1 MQRLAALILMGFLS
15 LPASAQHLRIGIASD
30 PDVLDPTLSRSV
42 AGRQVFAAMCDKL
55 VDIDEKLNIVPQLAT
70 AWRWDDGGRALVL
83 TLRPD
88 VRFHDGVPLDGE
100 AAAIGLRRHLETPTS
115 TRKAELGPVREVAA
129 TGPLEVTIRLSE
141 PFAPLLAALTDRAGM
156 LVSPRQAQVTGAEF
170 QREPACAGPFRLTRR
185 VAQDRIELERF
196 NGYWNR
202 AAIHADRVTYRPI
215 TDATIRM
222 ANLRAGAL
230 DVVERISPSDVADI
244 RGDRRTRLVE
254 APSLASF
261 YIAINVAHGTA
272 ANTPLGRDARVREAL
287 ERAIDRQA
295 LVNVAF
301 EGLWIP
307 GNQSV
312 PPGHAFYANSVP
324 IPARDVARARA
335 LLREAGHDR
344 VRIKLSV
351 PNTTDYLQASEVI
364 QAMAREAGID
374 IELQLIETA
383 TLLRQWTSGD
393 FESLIIQWSG
403 RVDIDQ
409 NLYNFNACGQSLNGG
424 RYCNPALDAALNTAR
439 QSVEPATRATAYE
452 AAAQIY
458 LADRP
463 YIYLWHS
470 RVLHGVGAGVQGLQ
484 AVPDGII
491 RVQGLRGARG

>member
-312 PPGHAFYANSVP
+312 PPGHAFYANSQP
-324 IPARDVARARA
+324 IPPRDVARARA
-335 LLREAGHDR
+335 LLREAGHER
-344 VRIKLSV
+344 VKMKLSV

-374 IELQLIETA
+374 IELQVIETA

-439 QSVEPATRATAYE
+439 QSVEPATRATAYD
-452 AAAQIY
+452 AAARIY

>member
-88 VRFHDGVPLDGE
+88 VRFHDGAPLDGE

-115 TRKAELGPVREVAA
+115 TRKAEMGPVREVVA

-156 LVSPRQAQVTGAEF
+156 LVSPRRAQVTGAEF

-185 VAQDRIELERF
+185 IAQDRIELERF

-335 LLREAGHDR
+335 LLRDAGHER
-344 VRIKLSV
+344 VKMKLSV

-439 QSVEPATRATAYE
+439 QSVEPATRATAYD

>member
-15 LPASAQHLRIGIASD
+15 LPASAQYLRIGIASD

-88 VRFHDGVPLDGE
+88 VRFHDGAPLDGE

-115 TRKAELGPVREVAA
+115 TRKAEMGPVREVVA

-335 LLREAGHDR
+335 LLRDAGHER
-344 VRIKLSV
+344 VKMKLSV

-439 QSVEPATRATAYE
+439 QSVEPATRATAYD